1 MASDEKI
8 LEEVGES
15 SHDTPQA
22 ITITIMDPSALE
34 TAPLDS
40 SLVTSVQTHDTSH
53 GTSTLLMVP
62 GGGQTSISVKHSA
75 KDIIQTVTETHMGPR
90 ELPVISNI
98 SNPDEETSEESTIH
112 VTKTN
117 EFVDE
122 REGEGV
128 GDEDG
133 EEADEPVEQHC
144 LICNIALP
152 SDQSKESVPVFKT
165 QTTTTHRKISVFL
178 GTLIGQKLTSRKA
191 HSDIMC
197 QQCFCLL
204 DTVDALEV
212 EIHDTKEEIVNK
224 YQETVAVYGGRA
236 RRRKPAAAKK
246 TDYVFPKV
254 EPEDEDAQ
262 ILGLEMDENFE
273 PRVEDLMEEENDH
286 REDRSTQDEEWEPE
300 LKRPRIKKESVDT
313 GSSGPPKRKRGRP
326 RKDAS
331 KPKELDAGDY
341 IAETEGSRDEAA
353 QENRLGRSGTMKT
366 KTCIYCEKEVP
377 IIQLISHLDGHEQ
390 QQHPCPFCQHSFSR
404 LALSRHLQERHPG
417 CFMSCDVCSYKF
429 IDSHVFNIH
438 QVSHKTGEYSC
449 NDCGIK
455 FGTADELSNHRK
467 LVHIIKN
474 DEKYSCPVCAKTYE
488 LRSKFITHIVK
499 LHKGQVPVDGLIW
512 GSRGSLV
519 CCTCKKKFKK
529 ASLFLAHEKT
539 HWNNRLICQ
548 HCKNTYPSLTLL
560 QDHVLTHYFGDYV
573 CNECCI
579 KFTSL
584 HQLNMHGK
592 KVHRVKVSNVCEYCN
607 KEFSEQVYLI
617 CHRRKEHPESEECR
631 KAKFSCS
638 ECGMKFMVRGNL
650 SKHLRMHDRE
660 KVAKPC
666 ACDVCGKVLSNKYS
680 LASHQKTHSR
690 DTSYKCK
697 VCDKA
702 FVSKYTLVDHV
713 RRIHEEVGCGRDK
726 VCKECGRTF
735 FTNSELKYHIKT
747 HTGERP
753 YRCDICGETY
763 LSSSS
768 LRYHMQ
774 KHSNVMFVCQDCQ
787 AKFKN
792 YVGWS
797 AHMKRVHG
805 VSCVK
810 GYTKEHGIL
819 KAVIE
824 KENPSLYIVAQGHN
838 RAVEAENKASKEIL
852 IKDNLSSAEA
862 VDLEETVSIPKK
874 DSSNIIH
881 VSYDDLA
888 NPLVHTV
895 DAKEVG
901 LGNSQIKEAQ
911 SSNSALPGTSGVEA
925 NCIDSVTESNYSQ
938 TIVKT
943 KVMVPEGWEVILAT
957 ECQESQDV
965 SEEWEGP
972 RMAVSQVPQTS
983 EDQPMVLRNEWDGA
997 QGMAQLVISEEGEE
1011 TRIVMTSWK
1020 DCVEF

>member
-331 KPKELDAGDY
+331 KPKESLDAASVCKVNKS
-341 IAETEGSRDEAA
+341 AEDKGKERAVEEQPNKVTPFTLAGVGLKSIQILHATSGKSVVQSQVGLKTEFIRKAWVNSSKERSQNFTA
-353 QENRLGRSGTMKT
+353 QKCVGQDINNRNS
-366 KTCIYCEKEVP
+366 
-377 IIQLISHLDGHEQ
+377 S
-390 QQHPCPFCQHSFSR
+390 
-404 LALSRHLQERHPG
+404 
-417 CFMSCDVCSYKF
+417 
-429 IDSHVFNIH
+429 
-438 QVSHKTGEYSC
+438 
-449 NDCGIK
+449 
-455 FGTADELSNHRK
+455 
-467 LVHIIKN
+467 
-474 DEKYSCPVCAKTYE
+474 
-488 LRSKFITHIVK
+488 
-499 LHKGQVPVDGLIW
+499 
-512 GSRGSLV
+512 
-519 CCTCKKKFKK
+519 K
-529 ASLFLAHEKT
+529 ASNMINTIKIYECPICYKT
-539 HWNNRLICQ
+539 FRNCSN
-548 HCKNTYPSLTLL
+548 KN
-560 QDHVLTHYFGDYV
+560 
-573 CNECCI
+573 
-579 KFTSL
+579 K
-584 HQLNMHGK
+584 
-592 KVHRVKVSNVCEYCN
+592 
-607 KEFSEQVYLI
+607 
-617 CHRRKEHPESEECR
+617 HRRLHS
-631 KAKFSCS
+631 
-638 ECGMKFMVRGNL
+638 N
-650 SKHLRMHDRE
+650 
-660 KVAKPC
+660 AKP
-666 ACDVCGKVLSNKYS
+666 Y
-680 LASHQKTHSR
+680 
-690 DTSYKCK
+690 
-697 VCDKA
+697 VCDKCGNSFRQRHSLKDHLQKHEA
-702 FVSKYTLVDHV
+702 GDHYTCKYCFMKFIGKQKWMTHENKHKGSFACICEVCGMGYDNKQGLEDHRSKHTGQYRHYCSQCNKGFNKIDTLSDHLNV
-713 RRIHEEVGCGRDK
+713 HTGGRPY
-726 VCKECGRTF
+726 VCKECGKRFANTGTF
-735 FTNSELKYHIKT
+735 WQHKKLHKAERNFICDICQKAFKLSSSLKAHTKT
-747 HTGERP
+747 HGGERKHA
-753 YRCDICGETY
+753 CDICGQAFLKKNHLCRHVRLHTGE
-763 LSSSS
+763 
-768 LRYHMQ
+768 
-774 KHSNVMFVCQDCQ
+774 KPFVCEVCGQTFPRRD
-787 AKFKN
+787 KL
-792 YVGWS
+792 
-797 AHMKRVHG
+797 
-805 VSCVK
+805 
-810 GYTKEHGIL
+810 KEH
-819 KAVIE
+819 
-824 KENPSLYIVAQGHN
+824 QN
-838 RAVEAENKASKEIL
+838 RFHK
-852 IKDNLSSAEA
+852 
-862 VDLEETVSIPKK
+862 
-874 DSSNIIH
+874 H
-881 VSYDDLA
+881 
-888 NPLVHTV
+888 
-895 DAKEVG
+895 
-901 LGNSQIKEAQ
+901 
-911 SSNSALPGTSGVEA
+911 
-925 NCIDSVTESNYSQ
+925 IDV
-938 TIVKT
+938 
-943 KVMVPEGWEVILAT
+943 
-957 ECQESQDV
+957 
-965 SEEWEGP
+965 
-972 RMAVSQVPQTS
+972 
-983 EDQPMVLRNEWDGA
+983 
-997 QGMAQLVISEEGEE
+997 
-1011 TRIVMTSWK
+1011 
-1020 DCVEF
+1020 